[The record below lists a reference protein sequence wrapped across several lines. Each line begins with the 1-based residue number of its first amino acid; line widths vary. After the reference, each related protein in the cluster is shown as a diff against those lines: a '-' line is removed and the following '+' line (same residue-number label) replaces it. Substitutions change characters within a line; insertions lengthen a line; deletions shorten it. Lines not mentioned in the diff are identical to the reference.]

1 MEVHSQFDIL
11 SFNNEWTTKST
22 RMFNN
27 LRRVPKRLEKEGII
41 SSEQLSDL
49 LKRNNDIEKLIKTT
63 SSELKEEL
71 KDINTEKLEEMKQSI
86 KDKYNKQTSE

>member
-1 MEVHSQFDIL
+1 
-11 SFNNEWTTKST
+11 
-22 RMFNN
+22 MFNN